1 MTNLDGVFRREW
13 GPAVAALARWS
24 GDFTVAEDAV
34 QEAFAEAL
42 RAWPRDGVPDNA
54 GGWIVAVAR
63 NRALDRLRRE
73 SVRPGKELAAVVD
86 DIRAR
91 TDRVDVHPVRDDELR
106 MIFTCAHPALD
117 PTSQL
122 ALTLRL
128 ISGLTVAEIARALL
142 QSEAAVGQRITRAKN
157 KIRHANIPLRVPPAE
172 LLPERT
178 PHVLAC
184 IYSVFTEGYWSTAG
198 PSAIRDELCDE
209 GVRLAGELC
218 SLMPDERD
226 AHALAAL
233 VLLHDSR
240 RQTRVDAD
248 GALVPLDEQDRSRWD
263 RGRITRGLDRLQ
275 LAAGA
280 RGPYLPQA
288 VIAALHA
295 TAPSWQE
302 TDWAAI
308 CVAYDRLIEHTHSPV
323 ARANRALAIGF
334 RDGFTAGLAALDE
347 VADDPRLAR
356 SNTVASIRAD
366 LLRRAGR
373 RDEALRWYRVAL
385 DRNGSG
391 PAREFLRR
399 RVAECA
405 GHRLMGHGSPV
416 VLLRRRRS
424 PSGRIPSTTRGRA
437 CRTRGP
443 CPRPRDR
450 RQTELTAE
458 SSRLLVFFARMAV
471 RDGCPFGVFRFEAC
485 TPLPT
490 LRAGLPLL
498 RRFVMRFA
506 NRNCLRPK
514 IALREARYRPIRLSG
529 ITTEVD
535 LYLVPVCDRAR
546 RIAGCDLRHA
556 NDVALISG
564 NSVSDDSCH
573 HRCQACLTQ

>member
-24 GDFTVAEDAV
+24 GDLTVAEDAV

-42 RAWPRDGVPDNA
+42 RSWPRDGVPDNA
-54 GGWIVAVAR
+54 GGWVVRVAR

-106 MIFTCAHPALD
+106 MMFTCAHPALD

-128 ISGLTVAEIARALL
+128 ISGLSVPEISRALL
-142 QSEAAVGQRITRAKN
+142 QSQSAVGQRITRAKN

-198 PSAIRDELCDE
+198 PSAVRDELCDE

-218 SLMPDERD
+218 SLMPDDRD
-226 AHALAAL
+226 AQALAAL

-248 GALVPLDEQDRSRWD
+248 GALLPLEEQDRSRWD
-263 RGRITRGLDRLQ
+263 RGRIARGLDRLAR
-275 LAAGA
+275 AAGA
-280 RGPYLPQA
+280 TGPYLPQA

-302 TDWAAI
+302 TDWTTI
-308 CVAYDRLIEHTHSPV
+308 CAAYDRLIDITGSPV
-323 ARANRALAIGF
+323 ARANRAMAIGF
-334 RDGFTAGLAALDE
+334 RDGFAAGLAALDA
-347 VADDPRLAR
+347 VADDPRVAG
-356 SNTVASIRAD
+356 SNTVITIRAD

-373 RDEALRWYRVAL
+373 RAEAHRWYRAAL
-385 DRNGSG
+385 DGNGSG
-391 PAREFLRR
+391 PAQEFLRR
-399 RVAECA
+399 RLAECA
-405 GHRLMGHGSPV
+405 G
-416 VLLRRRRS
+416 
-424 PSGRIPSTTRGRA
+424 
-437 CRTRGP
+437 
-443 CPRPRDR
+443 
-450 RQTELTAE
+450 
-458 SSRLLVFFARMAV
+458 
-471 RDGCPFGVFRFEAC
+471 
-485 TPLPT
+485 
-490 LRAGLPLL
+490 
-498 RRFVMRFA
+498 
-506 NRNCLRPK
+506 
-514 IALREARYRPIRLSG
+514 
-529 ITTEVD
+529 
-535 LYLVPVCDRAR
+535 
-546 RIAGCDLRHA
+546 
-556 NDVALISG
+556 
-564 NSVSDDSCH
+564 
-573 HRCQACLTQ
+573 

>member
-1 MTNLDGVFRREW
+1 MTSLDGVFRREW

-24 GDFTVAEDAV
+24 GDLTVAEDAV

-42 RAWPRDGVPDNA
+42 RAWPRDGLPANP
-54 GGWIVAVAR
+54 GGWVLTVAR

-86 DIRAR
+86 HIRTR
-91 TDRVDVHPVRDDELR
+91 TDSEGVHPVRDDELR
-106 MIFTCAHPALD
+106 MMFTCAHPALD
-117 PTSQL
+117 PSSQL

-128 ISGLTVAEIARALL
+128 ISGLTVPEIARALL
-142 QSEAAVGQRITRAKN
+142 QSETAVGQRITRAKN
-157 KIRHANIPLRVPPAE
+157 KIRYANIPLRVPPAE

-226 AHALAAL
+226 AQALAAL

-240 RQTRVDAD
+240 RSTRVDAN

-263 RGRITRGLDRLQ
+263 RARIARGLDRLQ

-280 RGPYLPQA
+280 TGPYLPQA

-295 TAPSWQE
+295 TAPTWEQ
-302 TDWAAI
+302 TDWATI
-308 CVAYDRLIEHTHSPV
+308 CRAYDRLIEIADSPV

-347 VADDPRLAR
+347 VAEDPRLAR

-373 RDEALRWYRVAL
+373 RDEARRWYRIAL
-385 DRNGSG
+385 DRNGSE
-391 PAREFLRR
+391 PAREFLAR
-399 RVAECA
+399 RVAEC
-405 GHRLMGHGSPV
+405 
-416 VLLRRRRS
+416 
-424 PSGRIPSTTRGRA
+424 
-437 CRTRGP
+437 
-443 CPRPRDR
+443 D
-450 RQTELTAE
+450 E
-458 SSRLLVFFARMAV
+458 
-471 RDGCPFGVFRFEAC
+471 
-485 TPLPT
+485 
-490 LRAGLPLL
+490 
-498 RRFVMRFA
+498 
-506 NRNCLRPK
+506 
-514 IALREARYRPIRLSG
+514 
-529 ITTEVD
+529 
-535 LYLVPVCDRAR
+535 
-546 RIAGCDLRHA
+546 
-556 NDVALISG
+556 
-564 NSVSDDSCH
+564 
-573 HRCQACLTQ
+573 RC